1 MNLYVVLIMCTI
13 VVFSQVY
20 IAIATGVYVDCITN
34 NGLNFYFGAIFNFV
48 HYMFYS

>member
-20 IAIATGVYVDCITN
+20 IASYRGIRRLHN
-34 NGLNFYFGAIFNFV
+34 
-48 HYMFYS
+48 